1 MRGHFIKCCILAFL
15 WMLTLPA
22 YAGNLADHPNWQR
35 PSDSELKKKLTPLQY
50 HVVRENGTERPFRN
64 TYWNNKQ
71 AGIYIDIVSGEPL
84 FSSID
89 KFKSGTGWPSFVRPL
104 VPANLVERNDNS
116 LFFVRTELRSKRADS
131 HLGHIFNDGPPPTG
145 LRYCVNSSALR
156 FIPVSSL
163 EKDGYGRF
171 AKLFHA
177 RQEVR

>member
-1 MRGHFIKCCILAFL
+1 
-15 WMLTLPA
+15 MLTLPV
-22 YAGNLADHPNWQR
+22 YAGSLADHSNWQR
-35 PSDSELKKKLTPLQY
+35 PSDSELKKRLTPLQY

-104 VPANLVERNDNS
+104 VPANIVKRNDNS
-116 LFFVRTELRSKRADS
+116 LFFVRTELRSKQANS
-131 HLGHIFNDGPPPTG
+131 HLGHVFTDGPPPTG
-145 LRYCVNSSALR
+145 LRYCVNSAALR
-156 FIPVSSL
+156 FIPVSAL

-177 RQEVR
+177 KQGAR